1 MEASNV
7 MPSTTYGRKITVL
20 SIDGGGI
27 RGIIPATILSF
38 LEHKLQELD
47 GQDAR
52 IADYFDV
59 IAGTSTGGL
68 MTAML
73 TAPDENGRPLF
84 KGEEIA
90 PFYLKHGP
98 KIFPRNNYKYN
109 YSFLT
114 CFQAFYHWNCF
125 SFTVMEIGYMF
136 RRMTMNMNALM
147 RPKYNGK
154 YLRKTI
160 CMVLGDRRLH
170 ETLTS
175 VVIPTFDIK
184 LLQPTVFTTF
194 EAKRDTSKDALLSD
208 ICIATASA
216 PTYFPAYRFNTEDSE
231 GTDREFHLVD
241 GGIAANNPALLAL
254 KPTGLA
260 FPGDQEQG
268 DSLRRALNYE
278 NYLIIS
284 LGTGTSKME
293 KKYNAKTAEKWGILG
308 WLYSEGSSPL
318 VDAFTFAGA
327 DMVDLHMSM
336 IFSSIKSEQ
345 NYLRIQDDKL
355 TGDASSTDKATIKNM
370 TNLVQIGE
378 KLLQKPVTKMNLD
391 TGIFEPVDDQGTN
404 EEALSRFAKLLSE
417 ERRLRK
423 TEIAKQLQIK
433 SPCVGEKLPEFSLLV
448 KK

>member
-1 MEASNV
+1 MEASNA
-7 MPSTTYGRKITVL
+7 MPSTSYGQKITVL

-47 GQDAR
+47 GEDAR

-68 MTAML
+68 MSAML

-84 KGEEIA
+84 KGEDIA

-98 KIFPRNNYKYN
+98 MIFPQNNYK
-109 YSFLT
+109 
-114 CFQAFYHWNCF
+114 
-125 SFTVMEIGYMF
+125 
-136 RRMTMNMNALM
+136 RMTMKMNALM

-160 CMVLGDRRLH
+160 CKVLGDRRLH
-170 ETLTS
+170 QTLTS

-216 PTYFPAYRFNTEDSE
+216 PTYFPAYRFKTQDSQ

-260 FPGDQEQG
+260 FPGDQEDG
-268 DSLRRALNYE
+268 VTVKRALNYE
-278 NYLIIS
+278 NYMIIS

-318 VDAFTFAGA
+318 VDALTFAGA

-336 IFSSIKSEQ
+336 IFSSIKSEK

-355 TGDASSTDKATIKNM
+355 TGDASSTDKATEKNM
-370 TNLVQIGE
+370 MSLVEIGE
-378 KLLQKPVTKMNLD
+378 QLLQKPVSKMNLD
-391 TGIFEPVDDQGTN
+391 TGIFEPVDDEGTN
-404 EEALSRFAKLLSE
+404 QEALSRFAKMLSE

-423 TEIAKQLQIK
+423 TEIAKQLQII
-433 SPCVGEKLPEFSLLV
+433 SSSAGV
-448 KK
+448 

>member
-1 MEASNV
+1 MEASNG

-47 GQDAR
+47 GEDAR

-84 KGEEIA
+84 KGEDIA

-98 KIFPRNNYKYN
+98 KIFPRNNYK
-109 YSFLT
+109 
-114 CFQAFYHWNCF
+114 
-125 SFTVMEIGYMF
+125 
-136 RRMTMNMNALM
+136 RMTMKMNALM

-194 EAKRDTSKDALLSD
+194 EAKKDTSKDALLSD

-216 PTYFPAYRFNTEDSE
+216 PTYFPAYRFNTEDSN
-231 GTDREFHLVD
+231 GSDREFHLVD

-268 DSLRRALNYE
+268 VSLRRALNYE

-308 WLYSEGSSPL
+308 WLYSDGSSPL

-370 TNLVQIGE
+370 RNLVEIGE
-378 KLLQKPVTKMNLD
+378 KLLQKPVSKMNID
-391 TGIFEPVDDQGTN
+391 TGIFDPVDDQGTN
-404 EEALSRFAKLLSE
+404 EEALSRFAIQLSE
-417 ERRLRK
+417 ERRVRK
-423 TEIAKQLQIK
+423 AEIAKQLLIK
-433 SPCVGEKLPEFSLLV
+433 SPCPR
-448 KK
+448 

>member
-98 KIFPRNNYKYN
+98 KIFPRNNYK
-109 YSFLT
+109 
-114 CFQAFYHWNCF
+114 
-125 SFTVMEIGYMF
+125 
-136 RRMTMNMNALM
+136 RMTMNMNALM